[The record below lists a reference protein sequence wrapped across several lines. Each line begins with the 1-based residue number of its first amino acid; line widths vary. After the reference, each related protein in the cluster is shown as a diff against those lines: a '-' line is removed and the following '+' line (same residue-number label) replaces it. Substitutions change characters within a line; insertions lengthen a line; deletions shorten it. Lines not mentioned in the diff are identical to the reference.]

1 MHPKLNEHFMARLN
15 ETAEALRK
23 NNFAAHVVE
32 TAQDARNLLMDELF
46 PAMAPKSV
54 SFGGSMTI
62 VSMGVYEE
70 IKAMKGL
77 TFFDTYNYALPPAEM
92 VELRRQ
98 ALLSDLFITS
108 TNAVTETGVL
118 VNLDG
123 TGNRVAALT
132 FGPKKVVVLAGRNK
146 ICPDE
151 FAAMERIRDV
161 AAPVNAARL
170 SRKTP
175 CVATHRCQDCPSP
188 ERICNTWT
196 ITVKSAPKE
205 RTTVILINEDL
216 GF

>member
-1 MHPKLNEHFMARLN
+1 MHPKLTEFYKARL
-15 ETAEALRK
+15 EQTAEALKK

-32 TAQDARNLLMDELF
+32 TAEEAKKLVLETF
-46 PAMAPKSV
+46 IPSFAPASV
-54 SFGGSMTI
+54 AFGGSMTI
-62 VSMGVYEE
+62 TDSGIYEGV
-70 IKAMKGL
+70 KALPGL
-77 TFFDTYNYALPPAEM
+77 KIFDTYNYSLPPAEM
-92 VELRRQ
+92 IELRRQ
-98 ALLSDLFITS
+98 ALLCDLFITS

-123 TGNRVAALT
+123 TGNRVASLA

-146 ICPDE
+146 VCSDE
-151 FAAMERIRDV
+151 FAAMERVRDV

-188 ERICNTWT
+188 ERICNSWA
-196 ITVKSAPKE
+196 ITMKSAPKE
-205 RTTVILINEDL
+205 RTTVVLINEDL

>member
-1 MHPKLNEHFMARLN
+1 MHPKLIEFHKARLE
-15 ETAEALRK
+15 ETATALRK

-32 TAQDARNLLMDELF
+32 TAQDAKKLVLETLF
-46 PAMAPKSV
+46 PAIKPGSV

-62 VSMGVYEE
+62 VDSGIYEAV
-70 IKAMKGL
+70 KAMPDLKI
-77 TFFDTYNYALPPAEM
+77 FDTYNYSLPPAEM
-92 VELRRQ
+92 IELRRQ
-98 ALLSDLFITS
+98 ALLADLFITS
-108 TNAVTETGVL
+108 TNAVTAQGAL

-123 TGNRVAALT
+123 SGNRVASLT
-132 FGPKKVVVLAGRNK
+132 FGPKKVIVLAGRNK
-146 ICPDE
+146 LCSDE
-151 FAAMERIRDV
+151 YTAMERIRDL

-175 CVATHRCQDCPSP
+175 CVATHHCEDCPSP